1 MKSCKKICMSKKALQ
16 AGQACCQVQ
25 TFDDTK
31 NLSHQHLSSF
41 NPLAKRDDD
50 ESKVR
55 LQMIS
60 SRSRIAFPALSV
72 IGALLLGALFIT
84 LSGHDPVAAY
94 TVLFIEAFGSVSG
107 ITDTLVKAAPLLL
120 AGVGLVV
127 AYKSSIWTIGAE
139 GQLLMGALASV
150 WLGLTL
156 TDVPGYLLIP
166 LIMVASFLAGAGLAM
181 IAGVLKAKIGVNE
194 IITTLMLNNIAY
206 YFILYLVSGPMKT
219 PEVGYNQTRIISPQ
233 AFLPILIA
241 DTRLHAGV
249 LLAIVA
255 AVFIYVLV
263 ERTSLGYKI
272 KAVGYSPKAA
282 RYAGISIPQNILIVM
297 FVSGG
302 LAGLAGMGE
311 VLGVHHLLMVDISP
325 GYGYTAILVAL
336 LARLNPIAT
345 IASAFLFAG
354 LLNGSVAMQRGAGV
368 PSSLVQIIQALV
380 VIFVLA
386 SEYMTREKR

>member
-1 MKSCKKICMSKKALQ
+1 
-16 AGQACCQVQ
+16 
-25 TFDDTK
+25 
-31 NLSHQHLSSF
+31 
-41 NPLAKRDDD
+41 
-50 ESKVR
+50 
-55 LQMIS
+55 
-60 SRSRIAFPALSV
+60 
-72 IGALLLGALFIT
+72 
-84 LSGHDPVAAY
+84 
-94 TVLFIEAFGSVSG
+94 
-107 ITDTLVKAAPLLL
+107 
-120 AGVGLVV
+120 
-127 AYKSSIWTIGAE
+127 
-139 GQLLMGALASV
+139 
-150 WLGLTL
+150 
-156 TDVPGYLLIP
+156 
-166 LIMVASFLAGAGLAM
+166 
-181 IAGVLKAKIGVNE
+181 
-194 IITTLMLNNIAY
+194 
-206 YFILYLVSGPMKT
+206 
-219 PEVGYNQTRIISPQ
+219 
-233 AFLPILIA
+233 
-241 DTRLHAGV
+241 
-249 LLAIVA
+249 LAIVA

>member
-1 MKSCKKICMSKKALQ
+1 M
-16 AGQACCQVQ
+16 
-25 TFDDTK
+25 
-31 NLSHQHLSSF
+31 
-41 NPLAKRDDD
+41 
-50 ESKVR
+50 
-55 LQMIS
+55 
-60 SRSRIAFPALSV
+60 
-72 IGALLLGALFIT
+72 LLGAVFIS

-94 TVLFIEAFGSVSG
+94 AALFMEAFGSVNG

-127 AYKSSIWTIGAE
+127 AYKASIWTIGAE
-139 GQLLMGALASV
+139 GQILIGALAAV
-150 WLGLTL
+150 WLGLNVKG
-156 TDVPGYLLIP
+156 VPGSLLIP
-166 LIMVASFLAGAGLAM
+166 VIMVASFLAGAGLAM

-194 IITTLMLNNIAY
+194 IITTLMLNNIAS

-219 PEVGYNQTRIISPQ
+219 PEVGYNQTRIITSE
-233 AFLPILIA
+233 AFLPIIIQ

-249 LLAIVA
+249 LLAICA
-255 AVFIYVLV
+255 AIFVYVLV
-263 ERTSLGYKI
+263 EKTSLGYKI
-272 KAVGYSPKAA
+272 KAVGHSPKAA
-282 RYAGISIPQNILIVM
+282 KYAGISMSRNILIVM

-311 VLGVHHLLMVDISP
+311 VLGVHHLLMLDISP

-368 PSSLVQIIQALV
+368 PSSLVLIIQALV

-386 SEYMTREKR
+386 SEYATREKR

>member
-1 MKSCKKICMSKKALQ
+1 MTKISQGAEQERCL
-16 AGQACCQVQ
+16 VQ
-25 TFDDTK
+25 ESSTK
-31 NLSHQHLSSF
+31 NLF
-41 NPLAKRDDD
+41 NVHIKIPNPFSRRDESDDD
-50 ESKVR
+50 GGGKGRFRIV
-55 LQMIS
+55 S
-60 SRSRIAFPALSV
+60 SRRSRIVFPVLSV
-72 IGALLLGALFIT
+72 VGALLLGAFFIA

-94 TVLFIEAFGSVSG
+94 ASLFMEAFGSVNG

-139 GQLLMGALASV
+139 GQILLGALAAV
-150 WLGLTL
+150 WLGLNL
-156 TDVPGYLLIP
+156 KGVPGFLLIP

-181 IAGVLKAKIGVNE
+181 VAGVLKAKIGVNE
-194 IITTLMLNNIAY
+194 IITTLMLNNIAS

-219 PEVGYNQTRIISPQ
+219 PEVGYNQTRIITSE
-233 AFLPILIA
+233 AFLPILVQ

-249 LLAIVA
+249 LLAILA
-255 AVFIYVLV
+255 AIFVYILV
-263 ERTSLGYKI
+263 EKTSLGYKI
-272 KAVGYSPKAA
+272 KAVGHSPKAA
-282 RYAGISIPQNILIVM
+282 KYAGISMSRNILIVM

-311 VLGVHHLLMVDISP
+311 VLGVHHLLMLDISP

-368 PSSLVQIIQALV
+368 PSSLVLIIQALV

-386 SEYMTREKR
+386 SEYATREKR

>member
-1 MKSCKKICMSKKALQ
+1 
-16 AGQACCQVQ
+16 
-25 TFDDTK
+25 
-31 NLSHQHLSSF
+31 
-41 NPLAKRDDD
+41 
-50 ESKVR
+50 
-55 LQMIS
+55 MIS

-181 IAGVLKAKIGVNE
+181 IAGVLKTKIGVNE